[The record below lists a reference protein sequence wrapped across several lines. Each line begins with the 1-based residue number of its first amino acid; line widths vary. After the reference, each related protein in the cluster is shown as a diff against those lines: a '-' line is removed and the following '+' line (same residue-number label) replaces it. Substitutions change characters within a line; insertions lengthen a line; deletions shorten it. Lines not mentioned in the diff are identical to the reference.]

1 MNIELPYTYE
11 VIATHRQTG
20 ERETLIHRD
29 TLVARL
35 RFVEREQFVPLCVT
49 NEPPAVRRRMY
60 GFEGRLYR
68 EITFMGVSVTP
79 RAFEEQLSQIKPRRQ
94 DNRIETW
101 PRRDFPRPPYVRC
114 RLFEDRNALFVSP
127 TDLPW
132 GSAVFDFG
140 AQPKRHEEAR
150 AAYEQDILTAGDS
163 VWVAVPA
170 PVYVLR
176 QDRALNWHLRIEF
189 QPTIWEAAT
198 TFSLYEA
205 DRAVL
210 FADRMAFDLA
220 GKDLA
225 DPAMVRA
232 VGSATP
238 SIFGLA
244 ASSAAQMWDGAPGF
258 WITMSAESH
267 RSAQEFLE
275 ELGGTNYPWEP
286 NFRLHEAIAKPQL
299 LRSRWLFELTDP
311 QHAELSDRLWRDIDE
326 AQPQIEDGQID
337 FLFADGRRLG

>member
-11 VIATHRQTG
+11 VFATHRQTG
-20 ERETLIHRD
+20 ERETRIHRD
-29 TLVARL
+29 SLMAHL
-35 RFVEREQFVPLCVT
+35 RFVEREQFVHLCAT
-49 NEPPAVRRRMY
+49 NDPPNNWRPIY

-68 EITFMGVSVTP
+68 EVTFMGVSVTP
-79 RAFEEQLSQIKPRRQ
+79 KAFGDRLRQIKPRRQ
-94 DNRIETW
+94 DRRAEIW

-114 RLFEDRNALFVSP
+114 GLFEDRNALFVSP
-127 TDLPW
+127 TDLPR
-132 GSAVFDFG
+132 GSAELNFG
-140 AQPKRHEEAR
+140 AQPKRREEAR
-150 AAYEQDILTAGDS
+150 EAYEQDILTSGDG

-176 QDRALNWHLRIEF
+176 QDRALDWHLRTEF

-198 TFSLYEA
+198 TFSLHEA
-205 DRAVL
+205 DRAIR

-220 GKDLA
+220 GQDLA

-244 ASSAAQMWDGAPGF
+244 ASSAAQIWDGATGF
-258 WITMSAESH
+258 CITMSAESH

-275 ELGGTNYPWEP
+275 ELGGANYPWEP
-286 NFRLHEAIAKPQL
+286 NFVLHEAVAKPQL

-311 QHAELSDRLWRDIDE
+311 QHAKFSDGLWRDIDE
-326 AQPQIEDGQID
+326 PQPQIDDGQID